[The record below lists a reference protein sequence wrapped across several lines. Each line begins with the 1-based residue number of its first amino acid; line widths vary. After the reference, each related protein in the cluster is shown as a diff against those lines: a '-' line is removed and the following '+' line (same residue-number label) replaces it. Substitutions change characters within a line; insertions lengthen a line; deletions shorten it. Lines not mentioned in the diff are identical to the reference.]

1 MQSWLRPAPQQRRD
15 GCTTASGKIRGL
27 NYGDYAY
34 IEHFPGGMFRF
45 EPPPNIA
52 RQQQIFQIWIR
63 PVEVPTAHFA
73 LRLALFEFDKIAEG
87 PASQRRKAFEQ
98 YSQLPVEVR
107 QPADEDQVGGTRVCH
122 RQPVLWHRR
131 VQRLCA
137 RQGLA
142 KPDSWTHVNRAIRKH
157 LRTSNMYI
165 VLIAKDGEEWK
176 NKLLAGEPS
185 PMIYNAPKPDDLLEE
200 DKIVEKWLI
209 PLKPENVRVV
219 PVAGVFE

>member
-1 MQSWLRPAPQQRRD
+1 MQSYFGQHRNSGGRLFQRIRE
-15 GCTTASGKIRGL
+15 IRGL
-27 NYGDYAY
+27 NYGDYVY
-34 IEHFPGGMFRF
+34 IEYFPNGMFQF
-45 EPPPNIA
+45 QPDPNLA
-52 RQQQIFQIWIR
+52 RRQQVFQVWIR
-63 PVEVPTAHFA
+63 PLETPTAHFG
-73 LRLALFEFDKIAEG
+73 LRLALFELDRLLKTGLTTEEFERTRLFLSKNVNLLTASKPAELG
-87 PASQRRKAFEQ
+87 YAIDSKWYGIGEFNG
-98 YSQLPVEVR
+98 YVK
-107 QPADEDQVGGTRVCH
+107 
-122 RQPVLWHRR
+122 
-131 VQRLCA
+131 
-137 RQGLA
+137 QGLA
-142 KPDSWTHVNRAIRKH
+142 RLTVDAVNRAIRKH